1 MSIVLQE
8 ESFQHI
14 LRIYNTNI
22 DGRISIVYALTAIR
36 GIGRRFA
43 GLACKKAEIDLN
55 KRAGQLTPEEIERL
69 GDVMADP
76 LKYKI
81 PTWFLNRRKDRR
93 TGKYCQDIANNLD
106 NALREDLERI
116 KKIKAERGMR
126 HMWGLKV
133 RGQHT
138 KTTGR
143 RGKTV
148 GVSKTRGGK

>member
-8 ESFQHI
+8 ESFQEL

-22 DGRISIVYALTAIR
+22 DGKRTVLYALTSIR
-36 GIGRRFA
+36 GIGRRYA
-43 GLACKKAEIDLN
+43 GMVLHKADIN
-55 KRAGQLTPEEIERL
+55 PTRRAGELSNEEVEKVGEIL
-69 GDVMADP
+69 ADP

-81 PTWFLNRRKDRR
+81 PVWFLNRRRERK
-93 TGKYCQDIANNLD
+93 TGADSHEIANMLD
-106 NALREDLERI
+106 MALRDDFERL
-116 KKIKAERGMR
+116 KKIKCERGLR
-126 HMWGLKV
+126 HAWGLKV

-148 GVSKTRGGK
+148 GVSKKRGG

>member
-1 MSIVLQE
+1 
-8 ESFQHI
+8 

-43 GLACKKAEIDLN
+43 GLCCKKAEIDHN

-81 PTWFLNRRKDRR
+81 PTWFLNRQKDRR
-93 TGKYCQDIANNLD
+93 TGKFSHDIANNLD
-106 NALREDLERI
+106 NGLREDLERI